1 MIVVRAL
8 PNVELLSPAEQ
19 GTVSSERPVSAV
31 GVVPQNSYCFRPGPV
46 DRLLANSIGVQ
57 ASSTVV

>member
-31 GVVPQNSYCFRPGPV
+31 GVVPQNRHCYRPGPV

>member
-19 GTVSSERPVSAV
+19 GTVSSERPMSAV
-31 GVVPQNSYCFRPGPV
+31 GVVPQNRHYFRPGPV
-46 DRLLANSIGVQ
+46 DRLLANNIGVP